1 MFFFKGVTF
10 MSTAEQILQEV
21 LEAFDFGG
29 HVLTTQRYGGGHVND
44 TFLIHTSSPTEAEG
58 HFILQRLSPV
68 AFKHPD
74 EVMANGMGLSE

>member
-1 MFFFKGVTF
+1 

-68 AFKHPD
+68 AFSAGTGWSGTGSSPGASCPAETHC
-74 EVMANGMGLSE
+74 